1 MSYSPEKGVY
11 KKRPQLGL
19 RLQNRVSVCL
29 LVDLPLE
36 ADRGVMWRYDE
47 SGARACV
54 NHDEESNQTV
64 IQR

>member
-1 MSYSPEKGVY
+1 
-11 KKRPQLGL
+11 
-19 RLQNRVSVCL
+19 VSVCL

-54 NHDEESNQTV
+54 NHGEESNQTV